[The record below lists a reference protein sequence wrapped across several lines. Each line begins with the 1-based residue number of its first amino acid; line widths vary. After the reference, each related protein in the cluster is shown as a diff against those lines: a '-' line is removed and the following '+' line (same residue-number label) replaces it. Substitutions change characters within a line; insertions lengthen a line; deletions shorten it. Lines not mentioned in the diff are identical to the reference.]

1 MGGYLIKRIIQ
12 LIPILILASVVIF
25 TIMHMIPGDPAQVY
39 AGPDATPDALEA
51 IRKDMG
57 LDQPL
62 FIQYLL
68 WLKHVLLLDFGVSY
82 TSKYPVIQLIQQKV
96 GATFELAMAAA
107 LLQVTIGIPLGIIA
121 ALNQRRWIDYVIS
134 AYNSIVMAVPNFWL
148 GILLILLLSVQF
160 KVLPPAGR
168 IEFLPNP
175 AIAWKSLIMPA
186 FSLALFASASV
197 TRFTRAAML
206 EVLNEHYVRTAR
218 SKGLKE
224 NVVVIRH
231 ALRNAL
237 IPVITVVGIQ
247 FGYLLGGAVIIE
259 TVFAW
264 PGMGRLIMQGI
275 GNRDYTVVQGALILF
290 VTIFVLLNLL
300 IDVCY
305 AFLDPRIRLSA
316 KRDT

>member
-1 MGGYLIKRIIQ
+1 MGEYLLKRVFQ

-25 TIMHMIPGDPAQVY
+25 TIMHLIPGDPAQVY
-39 AGPDATPDALEA
+39 AGPDATPDALAA

-62 FIQYLL
+62 FIQYFV
-68 WLKHVLLLDFGVSY
+68 WLKHVVVLDFGVSY
-82 TSKYPVIQLIQQKV
+82 TSKYPVIQLIQQKA
-96 GATFELAMAAA
+96 GATFELAVAAA
-107 LLQVTIGIPLGIIA
+107 LLQVTIGMPLGIIA

-160 KVLPPAGR
+160 RVLPPAGR

-175 AIAWKSLIMPA
+175 AIAWKALIMPA

-206 EVLNEHYVRTAR
+206 EVLSEHYVRTAR

-224 NVVVIRH
+224 TVVIIRH

-247 FGYLLGGAVIIE
+247 FGYLLGGALIIE
-259 TVFAW
+259 SVFAW

-290 VTIFVLLNLL
+290 VTVFVLLNLL

-305 AFLDPRIRLSA
+305 AFLDPRIRLTA
-316 KRDT
+316 KKGI

>member
-1 MGGYLIKRIIQ
+1 MGPYLVKRIIQ
-12 LIPILILASVVIF
+12 LIPILVLASIVIF

-39 AGPDATPDALEA
+39 TGPDATPEALAA
-51 IRKDMG
+51 IRSAMG

-62 FIQYLL
+62 PIQYLV
-68 WLKHVLLLDFGVSY
+68 WLKHVLQLDFGVSY
-82 TSKYPVIQLIQQKV
+82 TSKYPVMQLIQQKA
-96 GATFELAMAAA
+96 GATFELALAAA
-107 LLQVTIGIPLGIIA
+107 LLQVGIGTPLGIIA
-121 ALNQRRWIDYVIS
+121 ALNQRRWIDYIIS
-134 AYNSIVMAVPNFWL
+134 AYNSVVMAVPNFWL
-148 GILLILLLSVQF
+148 GILLILFFSV
-160 KVLPPAGR
+160 KLRILPPAGR

-175 AIAWKSLIMPA
+175 AIAWKGLIMPA

-206 EVLNEHYVRTAR
+206 EVLSENYVRTAR

-224 NVVVIRH
+224 KVVIIRH

-259 TVFAW
+259 SVFAW

-275 GNRDYTVVQGALILF
+275 GNRDYTVVQGALVLF
-290 VTIFVLLNLL
+290 VAVFVVLNLL

-316 KRDT
+316 KKGT

>member
-1 MGGYLIKRIIQ
+1 MGAYLARRIIQ
-12 LIPILILASVVIF
+12 LVPILILASIIIF

-39 AGPDATPDALEA
+39 AGPDATPEALAA

-62 FIQYLL
+62 PIQYLL
-68 WLKHVLLLDFGVSY
+68 WLQHVVRLDFGVSY
-82 TSKYPVIQLIQQKV
+82 TSKYPVIDLIQQKA
-96 GATFELAMAAA
+96 GATLELALAAA
-107 LLQVTIGIPLGIIA
+107 LLQVAIGIPLGILA

-134 AYNSIVMAVPNFWL
+134 GYNSIVMAIPNFWL
-148 GILLILLLSVQF
+148 GILLILLLSLQF
-160 KVLPPAGR
+160 RVLPPGGR
-168 IEFLPNP
+168 IEFLAHP
-175 AIAWKSLIMPA
+175 AEAWKSLLMPA
-186 FSLALFASASV
+186 LSLALFASASV

-206 EVLNEHYVRTAR
+206 EVLGEQYVRTAR
-218 SKGLKE
+218 AKGLRE
-224 NVVVIRH
+224 RVVIVRH

-237 IPVITVVGIQ
+237 IPVVTVVGIQ

-259 TVFAW
+259 SVFAW

-290 VTIFVLLNLL
+290 VATFVVLNLL

-305 AFLDPRIRLSA
+305 VFLDPRIRLTA
-316 KRDT
+316 RREP

>member
-1 MGGYLIKRIIQ
+1 MGAYLAKRIVQ

-39 AGPDATPDALEA
+39 AGPDATPDALAA
-51 IRKDMG
+51 IRKEMG

-62 FIQYLL
+62 PIQYLL
-68 WLKHVLLLDFGVSY
+68 WLKHVVRLDFGVSY
-82 TSKYPVIQLIQQKV
+82 TSKYPVIRLIQQKA
-96 GATFELAMAAA
+96 GATFELAVAAA
-107 LLQVTIGIPLGIIA
+107 LLQVAIGMPLGIIA

-134 AYNSIVMAVPNFWL
+134 AYNSVVMAIPNFWL
-148 GILLILLLSVQF
+148 GILLILLFSVQF

-168 IEFLPNP
+168 IEFLGNP
-175 AIAWKSLIMPA
+175 AIACKSLIMPA

-206 EVLNEHYVRTAR
+206 EVLSEHYVRTAR
-218 SKGLKE
+218 AKGLKE
-224 NVVVIRH
+224 KVVIIRH

-259 TVFAW
+259 SVFAW

-275 GNRDYTVVQGALILF
+275 GNRDYTVVQGALVLF
-290 VTIFVLLNLL
+290 VTVFVLLNLL

-316 KRDT
+316 KKGT

>member
-1 MGGYLIKRIIQ
+1 MGGYLVKRIIQ

-82 TSKYPVIQLIQQKV
+82 TSKYPVIQLIRQKV

>member
-1 MGGYLIKRIIQ
+1 MGGYLVKRIIQ
-12 LIPILILASVVIF
+12 LFPILILASVVIF

-39 AGPDATPDALEA
+39 AGPDATPDALAA

-57 LDQPL
+57 LDEPL
-62 FIQYLL
+62 LIQYLV
-68 WLKHVLLLDFGVSY
+68 WLKHVVLLDFGVSY

-96 GATFELAMAAA
+96 GATLELAVAAA

-160 KVLPPAGR
+160 RVLPPAGR

-206 EVLNEHYVRTAR
+206 EVLSEHYVRTAR

-224 NVVVIRH
+224 KAVIIRH

-259 TVFAW
+259 SVFAW

-290 VTIFVLLNLL
+290 VTVFVLLNLL

>member
-1 MGGYLIKRIIQ
+1 MGGYLVKRIIQ

-39 AGPDATPDALEA
+39 AGPDATPDALAA
-51 IRKDMG
+51 IRQDMG
-57 LDQPL
+57 LDEPL
-62 FIQYLL
+62 LIQYLV
-68 WLKHVLLLDFGVSY
+68 WLKHVVLLDFGVSY

-206 EVLNEHYVRTAR
+206 EVLSEHYVRTAR